1 MEGVLVSIL
10 WMCFLVVAADRHVV
24 FWNSTNARFLRD
36 HYSVEVKLNDYLD
49 IICPHYEPGDVP
61 SHMVER
67 YTLYMVE
74 EEEYRSCKPTSQEQ
88 VRWKCNK
95 PFALHGPEK
104 FSEKFQRFTPIALGK
119 DFKEGQSYYYI
130 SKPLHH
136 HGESCLKLQV
146 TVAKSTDQSN
156 SKYNVHTSRP
166 RVQSDE
172 PSLSH
177 PNVLKSFAKNSA
189 ISPVSFSLFTLLL
202 PFLVK
207 LFL

>member
-1 MEGVLVSIL
+1 
-10 WMCFLVVAADRHVV
+10 
-24 FWNSTNARFLRD
+24 RFLRD

-130 SKPLHH
+130 CKLFSCFRLHQPLSKETPPPPH
-136 HGESCLKLQV
+136 
-146 TVAKSTDQSN
+146 QSN

-207 LFL
+207 L